1 MEQDGA
7 RRHGKRRW
15 AAGLLVFVVAAWAF
29 VEFEPLRHR
38 ALTYEMP
45 ATCGRD
51 GSGGWRPATY
61 ATSWD
66 GPALLIKAAEY
77 PNCADETV
85 SRVSAHVLGE
95 RVFLRI
101 GYHSPSGESYA
112 CHCAR
117 TVNVR
122 LDGLEKRDYR
132 IVPVFPP

>member
-1 MEQDGA
+1 M
-7 RRHGKRRW
+7 
-15 AAGLLVFVVAAWAF
+15 LVAAAWAF
-29 VEFEPLRHR
+29 IEFEPLRHR

-45 ATCGRD
+45 AAC
-51 GSGGWRPATY
+51 GSGNGGWQPATY
-61 ATSWD
+61 ATRWE
-66 GPALLIKAAEY
+66 GPALLIKATEY

-112 CHCAR
+112 CHCPR

-132 IVPVFPP
+132 IVPVLPP